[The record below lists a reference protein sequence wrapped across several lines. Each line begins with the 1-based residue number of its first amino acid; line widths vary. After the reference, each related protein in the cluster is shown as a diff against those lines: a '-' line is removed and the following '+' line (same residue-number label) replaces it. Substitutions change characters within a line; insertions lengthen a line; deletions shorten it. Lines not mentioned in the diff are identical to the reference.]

1 MIPELSQEILNLQQ
15 GDHLCLFY
23 DKDPA
28 EQMPALV
35 PFIQQALHRDEQFIY
50 IADDQSVDQLIGELE
65 QRGIGV
71 ARESDRGRLKLWARN
86 QWRQPGPLV
95 SGRKAEQVR
104 GYIEQASAAGFKG
117 IRFVVEM
124 TWTLE
129 PDIDA
134 PSLRHWEATINT
146 LF

>member
-1 MIPELSQEILNLQQ
+1 MMTTELTEEMLNLQP

-71 ARESDRGRLKLWARN
+71 ARESDRGRLKL
-86 QWRQPGPLV
+86 
-95 SGRKAEQVR
+95 
-104 GYIEQASAAGFKG
+104 
-117 IRFVVEM
+117 
-124 TWTLE
+124 
-129 PDIDA
+129 
-134 PSLRHWEATINT
+134 
-146 LF
+146 